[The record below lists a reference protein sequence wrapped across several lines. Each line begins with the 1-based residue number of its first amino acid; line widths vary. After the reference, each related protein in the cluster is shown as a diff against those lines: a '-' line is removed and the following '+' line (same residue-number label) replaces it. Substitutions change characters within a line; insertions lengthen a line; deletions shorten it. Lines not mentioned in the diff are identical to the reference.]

1 MAIYRSVDG
10 INRSVKE
17 IYIPVSGVNRKVK
30 SEYSPLGGINRIV
43 YKYMVRSLGNI
54 TEGYNGYTLD
64 STKIITDINL
74 KTITTNVDSITD
86 KIVCNGFRVDN
97 VEISET
103 SNLNVRIDTTTSN
116 GLKVW
121 SGFYILDSNNS
132 IIKQQIVTSSVSNAT
147 IAIDVSSL
155 NGIYTIILLL
165 AKDID
170 ASNQYSGSLTI
181 HDVSLDTHL
190 IIE

>member
-1 MAIYRSVDG
+1 MAIYRSVYG

-132 IIKQQIVTSSVSNAT
+132 IIKQQIITSSVSNAT

>member
-54 TEGYNGYTLD
+54 TEGYNGYALD

-103 SNLNVRIDTTTSN
+103 SNLNVRIDTITSN

-132 IIKQQIVTSSVSNAT
+132 IIKQQIVTSSVSDAT

>member
-121 SGFYILDSNNS
+121 SGFYILDTNNS

>member
-54 TEGYNGYTLD
+54 TEGYNGYALD

-103 SNLNVRIDTTTSN
+103 SNLNVRIDTVTSN

-132 IIKQQIVTSSVSNAT
+132 IIKQQIVTSSVTNEN

>member
-64 STKIITDINL
+64 ITKIITDINL

-103 SNLNVRIDTTTSN
+103 SNLNVRIDTITSN

-132 IIKQQIVTSSVSNAT
+132 IIKQQIVTSSVSDAT
-147 IAIDVSSL
+147 IAIDVSNL